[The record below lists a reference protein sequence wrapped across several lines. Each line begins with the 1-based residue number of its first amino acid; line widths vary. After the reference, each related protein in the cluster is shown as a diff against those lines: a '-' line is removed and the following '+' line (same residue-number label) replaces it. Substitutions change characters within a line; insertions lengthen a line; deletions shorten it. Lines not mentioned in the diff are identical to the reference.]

1 MFISLAAA
9 GVGRSKI
16 EKIKI
21 HPKNEM
27 TKNLTHYHIFPIH
40 YNLYNIVIFFYSVL
54 ESIVVIILSY
64 QIILFKFFKYSVS
77 IISHFRIFFDINH
90 IIQVYLIKT

>member
-21 HPKNEM
+21 HPKNEIR
-27 TKNLTHYHIFPIH
+27 KNLTHYHIFPIH

-54 ESIVVIILSY
+54 VSIVVIIFTS
-64 QIILFKFFKYSVS
+64 FKYSAI
-77 IISHFRIFFDINH
+77 IISHFRIFSDINH
-90 IIQVYLIKT
+90 FIQVYLIKT